1 MGLDALLTHLHDE
14 TRSRAET
21 VRSEA
26 VERARALR
34 EAAAAEHARGLERGV
49 AERERALA
57 SASRA
62 RLAEARHQ
70 ASLGVLAA
78 RARLLA
84 RVRAAAERE
93 LERVAREAAYLAR
106 LADELTG
113 ALTLVPPPA
122 VVCCPPALEPAMSAA
137 VRALDGAPEALAI
150 RPDPTCGAG
159 FVLAAADGSV
169 RVDATLTARLERA
182 WPELSIELLGLVA
195 ETP

>member
-1 MGLDALLTHLHDE
+1 MGLEALLTHLHDE

-57 SASRA
+57 SASQA

-70 ASLGVLAA
+70 ASEAVLAA
-78 RARLLA
+78 RARLLG
-84 RVRAAAERE
+84 RVRAAVELE
-93 LERVAREAAYLAR
+93 LERVAREPTYHTR
-106 LADELTG
+106 LADELDG
-113 ALTLVPPPA
+113 ALALVPPPA
-122 VVCCPPALEPAMSAA
+122 VVRCPPALEPAMSAA
-137 VRALDGAPEALAI
+137 VRALGGAPEALVI
-150 RPDPTCGAG
+150 RPDPSCGAG

-169 RVDATLTARLERA
+169 RVDATLSARLERA
-182 WPELSIELLGLVA
+182 WPELSIELLRRLAGG
-195 ETP
+195 P